1 MTKFERIKKYV
12 EERLKAHEEQVDV
25 FHDDT
30 VLMAMIHED
39 KMILYE
45 IEEIMNSRDTI
56 EADN

>member
-1 MTKFERIKKYV
+1 MTKLEQIKKYV

-25 FHDDT
+25 FHDDV
-30 VLMAMIHED
+30 VLMGIIHED

-56 EADN
+56 ESDN